1 MEHADLSAEQLAVC
15 LWPHQPPGSPCLSV
29 AVEDLTADF
38 QWHGNAENVRGDIAF
53 AQSIIE
59 TGWFR
64 YGGSVQCGQNNYG
77 GFLGKSFADAE
88 TGGRAQIQ
96 HLPAYADPS
105 ATSCAQ
111 PPLATPCA
119 HPVFSSVK
127 PQGQG

>member
-64 YGGSVQCGQNNYG
+64 YGGSVQCGQNKYG
-77 GFLGKSFADAE
+77 GFLRKAFPAAP
-88 TGGRAQIQ
+88 TGGGGAN
-96 HLPAYADPS
+96 P
-105 ATSCAQ
+105 Q
-111 PPLATPCA
+111 PPRPPEPPPAGRPPPPPAAPRRRPPLRPAEP
-119 HPVFSSVK
+119 
-127 PQGQG
+127 

>member
-64 YGGSVQCGQNNYG
+64 YGGSGQGGQNNYG
-77 GFLGKSFADAE
+77 GFLRKTVSPAPNRGGGPGPHPPPPARPPPP
-88 TGGRAQIQ
+88 GRAPPPPAPPRAAPPL
-96 HLPAYADPS
+96 LPAEP
-105 ATSCAQ
+105 
-111 PPLATPCA
+111 
-119 HPVFSSVK
+119 
-127 PQGQG
+127 